1 MQAPRGYVCEEPF
14 SIILSAAK
22 QILMADLNVI
32 LAGFSCLLCIALAG
46 WQIYANRRHAA
57 LVSFSTRCLPACLL
71 TLSVISVIGV
81 SAVDQA
87 VYVLPMNLVVGIF
100 SLLLLSS
107 SFLPKNGMVIS
118 VSLLSGVLMNGLHLC
133 ALFWWE
139 CRFDALSYCACAV
152 VASFCYVL
160 YFLVSLGMY
169 VRRIR
174 NVVQK
179 TTAWTI
185 LVLSVDVVYI
195 FFVVGLAVSLYGGCG
210 AAGEMAPLIATA
222 VALMLLLM
230 VLALAYRISTD
241 SLFFLMR
248 HHETVILESLNDAPY
263 DIAGDRSAPENVYKD
278 IFGRVVDYFESDVPY
293 LRGDLVIEDLVKVVY
308 ANKLY
313 ISRAISR
320 CTGRNFCQF
329 VNYYRVRHSV
339 EVFRKNPELKVAE
352 LASQSGFNS
361 VVSFTMAFKLY
372 MNENPSD
379 WIRQERSRMIKC
391 RL

>member
-1 MQAPRGYVCEEPF
+1 
-14 SIILSAAK
+14 
-22 QILMADLNVI
+22 MAVLNII
-32 LAGFSCLLCIALAG
+32 LAGFSCLLCMLLAG

-57 LVSFSTRCLPACLL
+57 LISFSTRYLPICLL
-71 TLSVISVIGV
+71 ALSVISVMGL
-81 SAVDQA
+81 SAGQQV
-87 VYVLPMNLVVGIF
+87 VCILPVNLIVGIF
-100 SLLLLSS
+100 PLLLLAS
-107 SFLPKNGMVIS
+107 SFLPKDGTVIF
-118 VSLLSGVLMNGLHLC
+118 VCLLFGIVMNALHLC
-133 ALFWWE
+133 AVFWWG
-139 CRFDALSYCACAV
+139 CVFSPLFYSACAV
-152 VASFCYVL
+152 VAAFCYVI

-179 TTAWTI
+179 TTAWTM

-195 FFVVGLAVSLYGGCG
+195 FFVVGLAVSLYGGCLTAGKG
-210 AAGEMAPLIATA
+210 ASVMAIV
-222 VALMLLLM
+222 VALILLLT
-230 VLALAYRISTD
+230 VVALAYRISTD

-248 HHETVILESLNDAPY
+248 RHETVILESLNDAPY
-263 DIAGDRSAPENVYKD
+263 DIAGDRSAPEDVYKE
-278 IFGRVVDYFESDVPY
+278 IFERVVDYFESDVPY
-293 LRGDLVIEDLVKVVY
+293 LRGNLVIEDLVKVVY

-339 EVFRKNPELKVAE
+339 EVFRQNPELKVAE
-352 LASQSGFNS
+352 LAGQSGFNS

-391 RL
+391 RQ